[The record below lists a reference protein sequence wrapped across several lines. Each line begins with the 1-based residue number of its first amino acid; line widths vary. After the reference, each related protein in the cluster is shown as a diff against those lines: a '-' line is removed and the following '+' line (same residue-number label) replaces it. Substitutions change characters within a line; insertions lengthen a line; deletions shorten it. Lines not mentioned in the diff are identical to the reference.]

1 MPGAQRKRLIE
12 SATHHLDEKENMLTG
27 KPPKFRNNNT
37 MFHDGLLCSHA
48 EKSKFILTLRDPVQ
62 EPANK
67 RAEQT
72 SGMGGERKILA
83 FCPPPPLPSRAQK
96 LSRAYPISP
105 SSHPHLWFPKPRHPA
120 LDSQAVTRSAPVC
133 STPGASAPG

>member
-1 MPGAQRKRLIE
+1 MIK

-37 MFHDGLLCSHA
+37 VFHDGLLFSHA

-72 SGMGGERKILA
+72 SGIGGERKILA
-83 FCPPPPLPSRAQK
+83 FCPPPPLAIQGPGTLPGLSHFPQQPPPLVVPKAQAPSAGLPGRN
-96 LSRAYPISP
+96 PICP
-105 SSHPHLWFPKPRHPA
+105 SLLHTWGRLAWMKDG
-120 LDSQAVTRSAPVC
+120 LEM
-133 STPGASAPG
+133 